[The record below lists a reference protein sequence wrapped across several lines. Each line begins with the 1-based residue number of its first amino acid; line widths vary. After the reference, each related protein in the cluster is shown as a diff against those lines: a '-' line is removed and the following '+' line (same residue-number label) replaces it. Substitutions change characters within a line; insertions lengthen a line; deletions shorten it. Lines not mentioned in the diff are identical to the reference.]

1 MTKLEFI
8 ENQIHVNSSN
18 YKIILNL
25 GSHPLYPEDLQ
36 NFLKC
41 DEVNIWNWNLF
52 EVGER
57 VYYSSASQFAFYDF
71 IVSSHDMDNFIIHLN
86 AIKL

>member
-1 MTKLEFI
+1 MSKLDFI
-8 ENQIHVNSSN
+8 DN
-18 YKIILNL
+18 KIQTTSGGYTISITL
-25 GSHPLYPEDLQ
+25 GSYPLYPEDLQ

-57 VYYSSASQFAFYDF
+57 VYYSSGSQFAMYDF
-71 IVSSHDMDNFIIHLN
+71 IVTSHDRDNKIIHLN
-86 AIKL
+86 VTR